1 MKTWPELQTVLKRTL
16 PSLFNACDPHPT
28 LFAWQP
34 LGLIVPLGQL
44 HGLLTHYLPGGFSF
58 ASGFL
63 HSGH

>member
-16 PSLFNACDPHPT
+16 PSLFNACDLHPT

-44 HGLLTHYLPGGFSF
+44 HGPLTHSRGGFSF
-58 ASGFL
+58 APGFL
-63 HSGH
+63 QSGH